1 MKGLTSTLGKERS
14 PYMKGLAST
23 LGKARRLDM
32 KALVAAQGKKSPFS
46 LEERGKGL
54 AGWLALR

>member
-1 MKGLTSTLGKERS
+1 MTRS

-32 KALVAAQGKKSPFS
+32 KALVAAQGKKNPS
-46 LEERGKGL
+46 L
-54 AGWLALR
+54 